1 MIPSLRTAPVGVQLS
16 PVGGNSPRINS
27 KLPELGDGS
36 HCRNIL
42 GAAELGAEVP
52 SQPPFHSPCEKPSGP
67 HGLLSS
73 WPCTGEAE
81 VAQVGRMLFLDS
93 LRMF

>member
-1 MIPSLRTAPVGVQLS
+1 MAPRLRTVPVGIQLS
-16 PVGGNSPRINS
+16 PVGGSSSRVNS
-27 KLPELGDGS
+27 KLPELADGS
-36 HCRNIL
+36 HCPNIL
-42 GAAELGAEVP
+42 GAADLGAELP
-52 SQPPFHSPCEKPSGP
+52 SLSPSHSPCGKPSGP

-73 WPCTGEAE
+73 WPCRGKAE